1 MPSPSSFPPVAPD
14 PGAGVAADLATA
26 GGKGAQLLRLR
37 AAAFNVPAFGV
48 VTADVVDAW
57 LTRTGA
63 ASAIR
68 TAVEQTAASDA
79 EAAAEAIQA
88 AVTGAPVD
96 EPLRGAIERARRAAG
111 DGPVAV
117 RSSAIGE
124 DGADHSFAGQGS
136 SFLQVETPADVTR
149 RVLDTIASAWSPRA
163 ITYRLLH
170 GLPLDDI
177 QTAVVIQQMVPS
189 DVAGVL
195 FTVNPVS
202 GRSDELVVSAVHG
215 LGETLVSGAVDADHV
230 MLARDGGAVLHAA
243 IGAKEER
250 LDAAAGAGAS
260 LSATTAE
267 EQAALS
273 LTPAHLAALH
283 RVALQI
289 ERRLGG
295 TPQDIEWAF
304 AGDELFVLQ
313 SRPVTGWTE
322 PLDGPVRVWDN
333 ANIVENFGD
342 VTAPLTYS
350 FAVHTYG
357 RVYRDYC
364 QVLGVPAEHLVDLE
378 PHTSHLLGSFDG
390 RVYYDVLSWYQV
402 LSLIPGS
409 SIQRKVLAA
418 TVGVRETDEAL
429 AKAQRPFAHLGRR
442 AEQRLHRRTALGF
455 TYRFLTTQRTIDR
468 FMADFEE
475 VAWVFDQLD
484 LDGLDAAAIWR
495 RYERL
500 EEQMLDHWGPTAV
513 MDAVISLSVGVLF
526 GLTQRW
532 LPDAPDWFLWQAVKV
547 DDAGLESALPVDRL
561 GALAARVRDDEP
573 LAKLVT
579 TTDATVL
586 PAALERS
593 DLPGSNWLLG
603 ELGRYV
609 EDFGDRSVN
618 ELKLEEPDLRDE
630 PAIAWSMLQSA
641 VASPAGTSAATVA
654 AQDADGWLDGRLS
667 GVRRR
672 IYDLVRRKVQHTLR
686 SRERVRFARSRAFG
700 MARRLLRAV
709 AARLV
714 HEGALDQIDDVFFLE
729 LGELRAVFHGELD
742 RAALRGIVAQ
752 RRLEV
757 AAQRELD
764 GPPPRFIT
772 RGDPT
777 KAAREPD
784 PDPDASAAGE
794 DGVLRGRPSCPGVV
808 EGAARVAS
816 EPRDVGGAIL
826 VAYRTDPGWVGAL
839 SSASALVI
847 ERGSPLTHVA
857 VVARE
862 LGIPTVVQVPG
873 VTDVVADGERIR
885 VDGAAGTVELLER
898 APATTEEVPA

>member
-1 MPSPSSFPPVAPD
+1 MTD
-14 PGAGVAADLATA
+14 ADLVAA

-37 AAAFNVPAFGV
+37 AEAFNVPPFGV
-48 VTADVVDAW
+48 VPADAVDAW
-57 LTRTGA
+57 LARTGA
-63 ASAIR
+63 GTAIR
-68 TAVEQTAASDA
+68 AAVAGITADDA
-79 EAAAEAIQA
+79 DAAAA
-88 AVTGAPVD
+88 AVHAAITSASVD
-96 EPLRGAIERARRAAG
+96 EPLAGVIERARQAAG

-136 SFLQVETPADVTR
+136 SFLQVRTPDDVTR
-149 RVLDTIASAWSPRA
+149 RVLDCIASAWSPRA

-170 GLPLDDI
+170 RLPIDDI
-177 QTAVVIQQMVPS
+177 QTAVVIQQMVAS

-215 LGETLVSGAVDADHV
+215 LGETLVSGAVDADNV
-230 MLARDGGAVLHAA
+230 TLARDGGAVLHTS
-243 IGAKEER
+243 IGAKEQR
-250 LDAAAGAGAS
+250 LDASTGGGATLAS
-260 LSATTAE
+260 TSAE
-267 EQAALS
+267 EQATLS
-273 LTPAHLAALH
+273 LTAEQLAQLH
-283 RVALQI
+283 RVGLRI
-289 ERRLGG
+289 ERRFGG

-304 AGDELFVLQ
+304 AGGKLFVLQ
-313 SRPVTGWTE
+313 ARPVTGWTE
-322 PLDGPVRVWDN
+322 PLDGELRIWDN

-342 VTAPLTYS
+342 VTAPLTFS

-364 QVLGVPAEHLVDLE
+364 QVLGVPEQHLVDIE
-378 PHTSHLLGSFDG
+378 PHTSRLLGSFDG

-409 SIQRKVLAA
+409 SVQRKVLAA

-442 AEQRLHRRTALGF
+442 TERSLHRRTALGF

-484 LDGLDAAAIWR
+484 LEGLDAATIWR

-526 GLTQRW
+526 GLTQAW

-561 GALAARVRDDEP
+561 KALAARVRDDEP
-573 LAKLVT
+573 LAKLLT
-579 TTDATVL
+579 TTDAAELPTVL
-586 PAALERS
+586 EAS
-593 DLPGSNWLLG
+593 DLPGSSWLLG

-654 AQDADGWLDGRLS
+654 AQDADAWLDGRLS
-667 GVRRR
+667 GPKRR

-700 MARRLLRAV
+700 MARRLLRSV
-709 AARLV
+709 AAELV
-714 HEGALDQIDDVFFLE
+714 REGALDQIDDVFFLE
-729 LGELRAVFHGELD
+729 LGELRAVFGGELD
-742 RAALRGIVAQ
+742 RTALRGIVAE
-752 RRLEV
+752 RRTQI

-772 RGDPT
+772 RGNPA

-784 PDPDASAAGE
+784 PDPDAATAGE

-808 EGAARVAS
+808 DGEARVVD

-873 VTDVVADGERIR
+873 VTEVVSDGERIR

-898 APATTEEVPA
+898 APATTEEVTA